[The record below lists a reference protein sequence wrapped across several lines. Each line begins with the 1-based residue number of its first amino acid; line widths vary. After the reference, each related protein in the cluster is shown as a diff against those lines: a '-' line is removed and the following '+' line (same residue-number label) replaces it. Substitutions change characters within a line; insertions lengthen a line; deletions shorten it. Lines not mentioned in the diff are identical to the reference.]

1 MSANLLVS
9 ASKDV
14 KIWDLKSIPGDKN
27 SNEIET
33 SKNIIPEQL
42 LGVEVSS
49 FAPHDASTGV
59 GVVRWNHDNQLLAV
73 VGNEGT
79 LTIHDSQGT
88 FIETIPSNN
97 HGSDDYTK
105 ISSLRFSDKSQYV
118 LFGGSDKIVN
128 IWDRKGSSF
137 LEPLEGHSSAVTCID
152 LNLDESIVASSA
164 LNGNII
170 IHNRQKSNSR
180 NNLTV
185 LTKQPINVL
194 QYSYVK
200 RGLLAAGGEDGS
212 LRLWDTSGS
221 TTAIQTYEKAH
232 HSEIKG
238 IAFSPSNSHLLL
250 SAGMDRRIVMYDVGK
265 KECLK
270 NIYTESPLTS
280 LAYRADCVT
289 IAVGTLQ
296 GKILIYDLRSL
307 NKVMCTLNGCE
318 SRPIQCLHFQEKG
331 RASMRRATL
340 SKNKNSHVRTSSRGT
355 TLPASSSN
363 RSAKGVAAKSSSPVL
378 SESKGKNYMDMFSP
392 VKKVVKDDITSDDT
406 FSSSTENNID
416 NNKNHNGAADEN
428 VNTRNI
434 IDKNRIRVT
443 HSVASDENVDTKTI
457 IDDKIHVNHIR
468 TADENV
474 ITKNII
480 GDKNHSRTA
489 EENVIT
495 KNIIDDKIH
504 GRTAEENVVTKNI
517 TDDKIHVKHG
527 GADEN
532 VNTKNMIY
540 DKNHVN
546 HNRATDENVTAKNII
561 DDKTHNGAADENVN
575 TINTATNFQLQVIG
589 SVVDECLQDFRIS
602 LRNDIQNMH
611 LELLRQFHIQKMEL
625 ETMFLKN
632 RGETMALREE
642 VERLQNLQTY

>member
-1 MSANLLVS
+1 MSASLLVS
-9 ASKDV
+9 ASKGV
-14 KIWDLKSIPGDKN
+14 KIWDLKSITGDKN

-33 SKNIIPEQL
+33 SKAIIPEQL

-49 FAPHDASTGV
+49 FAPDDASTGV
-59 GVVRWNHDNQLLAV
+59 SVVRWSHDNQLLAV

-79 LTIHDSQGT
+79 LTIHDSQGK

-97 HGSDDYTK
+97 YVSDDYTK
-105 ISSLRFSDKSQYV
+105 INSLRFSDKSQYV

-128 IWDRKGSSF
+128 IWDRKGSTF
-137 LEPLEGHSSAVTCID
+137 IEPLEGHSSAITCID

-180 NNLTV
+180 NNLAV
-185 LTKQPINVL
+185 STKQPINVL

-265 KECLK
+265 KE
-270 NIYTESPLTS
+270 
-280 LAYRADCVT
+280 ADCVT

-307 NKVMCTLNGCE
+307 NKVMCTLNGYE
-318 SRPIQCLHFQEKG
+318 SRPIQCLHFQEKS
-331 RASMRRATL
+331 RTSMRRATL
-340 SKNKNSHVRTSSRGT
+340 SKNKNSHIRTSSRGT
-355 TLPASSSN
+355 ATLPISSSN
-363 RSAKGVAAKSSSPVL
+363 KSAKGVAAKSSSPVL

-392 VKKVVKDDITSDDT
+392 VKKVVKDDITIDDT
-406 FSSSTENNID
+406 VASNTENNID

-434 IDKNRIRVT
+434 IDKNRIHVN
-443 HSVASDENVDTKTI
+443 HSVAANENVHIKTI
-457 IDDKIHVNHIR
+457 IDDKIHVNHSR
-468 TADENV
+468 AAD
-474 ITKNII
+474 
-480 GDKNHSRTA
+480 
-489 EENVIT
+489 ENVIT

-504 GRTAEENVVTKNI
+504 SRTTEENVITKNI
-517 TDDKIHVKHG
+517 DDKIHAKHG
-527 GADEN
+527 GAAEEN
-532 VNTKNMIY
+532 INTKNMIN
-540 DKNHVN
+540 DKDHMN
-546 HNRATDENVTAKNII
+546 HNRVADENVTIKNNI
-561 DDKTHNGAADENVN
+561 DDNHSRAVEENVN
-575 TINTATNFQLQVIG
+575 TISTATNFQLQVIG

-611 LELLRQFHIQKMEL
+611 LELLRQFHIQKVSGFMDNYIIEYI
-625 ETMFLKN
+625 N
-632 RGETMALREE
+632 RLNTNSYSQFIDG
-642 VERLQNLQTY
+642 N

>member
-33 SKNIIPEQL
+33 SKTIIPEQL

-59 GVVRWNHDNQLLAV
+59 SVVRWNHDNQLLAV

-105 ISSLRFSDKSQYV
+105 INSLRFSDKSQYV

-265 KECLK
+265 KE
-270 NIYTESPLTS
+270 
-280 LAYRADCVT
+280 ADCVT

-406 FSSSTENNID
+406 FST
-416 NNKNHNGAADEN
+416 
-428 VNTRNI
+428 
-434 IDKNRIRVT
+434 
-443 HSVASDENVDTKTI
+443 SDENVDTKTI

-495 KNIIDDKIH
+495 KKIIDDKIH
-504 GRTAEENVVTKNI
+504 GRTAEENVITKNI